1 MSRSASAKAALL
13 GAALLTACSAKP
25 IGGELAAPQPVFDA
39 KTFFAGHTEG
49 RATLKIIFK
58 AAQPVHVDG
67 KGWVEPDGT
76 LILDQVVKRGDHA
89 PERRRWRFREMGP
102 NRYAGSLSDAAGPVV
117 GDVRGNRLHLAYPMK
132 GGYKAEQW
140 IYLQPDGRTALNRMA
155 ITKFGIEVGRLEET
169 IRKLD

>member
-1 MSRSASAKAALL
+1 M
-13 GAALLTACSAKP
+13 
-25 IGGELAAPQPVFDA
+25 
-39 KTFFAGHTEG
+39 
-49 RATLKIIFK
+49 
-58 AAQPVHVDG
+58 HVDG

-76 LILDQVVKRGDHA
+76 LILDQIVKRADHA

-117 GDVRGNRLHLAYPMK
+117 GDVRGNRMHLAYPMK